1 MKGKK
6 RKFAMYLASAKL
18 LADDKTRFSGDAF
31 SFGDKYIAEKAKHYP
46 VYAKNPAMTGTG
58 STESWLT
65 AGINHHLVLTAHQ
78 IANLP

>member
-1 MKGKK
+1 MPTQ
-6 RKFAMYLASAKL
+6 KL
-18 LADDKTRFSGDAF
+18 LAEDPGRFFGGGF
-31 SFGDKYIAEKAKHYP
+31 SFGDKYIAEKAEHYP
-46 VYAKNPAMTGTG
+46 VYIKDKSVKGTG